1 MEVRKVLVTCLRIM
15 RGKDNVPAVTVLPV
29 FFKLFR
35 CKDKE
40 LRSFLHSVIISDL
53 KLMNQ
58 TSKKHNINKKLQQF
72 V

>member
-1 MEVRKVLVTCLRIM
+1 M
-15 RGKDNVPAVTVLPV
+15 RGKDNVPAATVFPV

-53 KLMNQ
+53 KLMNANA
-58 TSKKHNINKKLQQF
+58 KKHNINKKL
-72 V
+72 